1 MRYDGLPPSE
11 YNLPPG
17 CSQRDCEGSGIAED
31 RDDEDMNPYDA
42 EDEAERTRQAQ
53 QRRAGELSAVLLD
66 ITRPQPIAWLL
77 DGAIDL
83 TADARRM
90 HEEVGK

>member
-31 RDDEDMNPYDA
+31 RDDGDVNPYDA

-66 ITRPQPIAWLL
+66 ITRPQPIVWLL
-77 DGAIDL
+77 EGAIDL
-83 TADARRM
+83 KRKPRWRNERRT
-90 HEEVGK
+90 